1 MNPVGLGNSGL
12 AERFVS
18 DSDNVQMLLACG
30 IVVLVTAIVVAGRT
44 IRAVAR
50 ERTKREIAA
59 YIAEGT
65 MTPEQ
70 GDRLIKSEARE
81 QA

>member
-1 MNPVGLGNSGL
+1 MNPVSDH
-12 AERFVS
+12 ASSWFERLTSNS
-18 DSDNVQMLLACG
+18 DSVQLLLV
-30 IVVLVTAIVVAGRT
+30 ILLVVLVTAIVVTGRT

-59 YIAEGT
+59 YIAEGA

-70 GDRLIKSEARE
+70 GDRLMKASPKDC
-81 QA
+81 